1 MPVVDGLPASERR
14 RHIPP
19 RDTTTGPPEHPVE
32 HRAVIG
38 PPATATR
45 DLVGQQRFQT
55 SPFRIGQIVSMQH
68 PPGLPHPALKIR
80 GTRSSGG
87 AAVPPGACCRA
98 AVGVG
103 CRRGSRWP
111 CLRRRDGLRL
121 RDSRRLVSVVVFA
134 AAVVVPSQLR
144 LQLGDCGVERGV
156 KVGPVGFGAHGAAL
170 VMINKNCETRGCLW
184 VPETL
189 RTLCDVLILV
199 DQSAQP
205 VGFVNRRRGAE
216 RKGP

>member
-1 MPVVDGLPASERR
+1 MPVRDSLPASERR

-80 GTRSSGG
+80 GTRSDMEVGLSSGQG
-87 AAVPPGACCRA
+87 EAVSTTV
-98 AVGVG
+98 AVDTASVSGCAGGDVRVGDRRVVSLICAGWLPQDGV
-103 CRRGSRWP
+103 
-111 CLRRRDGLRL
+111 
-121 RDSRRLVSVVVFA
+121 
-134 AAVVVPSQLR
+134 
-144 LQLGDCGVERGV
+144 
-156 KVGPVGFGAHGAAL
+156 FG
-170 VMINKNCETRGCLW
+170 W
-184 VPETL
+184 
-189 RTLCDVLILV
+189 
-199 DQSAQP
+199 
-205 VGFVNRRRGAE
+205 
-216 RKGP
+216 